1 MATKTA
7 KLPKGFI
14 ELHLANTGKPV
25 LIKVDLIGHMI
36 PVYEVGD
43 RRYGNEP
50 KKVNWTHISNLS
62 HNNGGFDVSESYEKI
77 IEMMVKAQEA
87 A

>member
-36 PVYEVGD
+36 PVYEVVEL
-43 RRYGNEP
+43 YGHEP

>member
-50 KKVNWTHISNLS
+50 KKVNWTLLHQT
-62 HNNGGFDVSESYEKI
+62 HHCYGKDC
-77 IEMMVKAQEA
+77 
-87 A
+87 